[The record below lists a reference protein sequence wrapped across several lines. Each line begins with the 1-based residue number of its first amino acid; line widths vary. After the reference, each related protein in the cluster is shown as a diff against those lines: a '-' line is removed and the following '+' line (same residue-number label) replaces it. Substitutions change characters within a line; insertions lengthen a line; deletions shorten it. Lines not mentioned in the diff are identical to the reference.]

1 VPFPALYIAGGSA
14 LPQVKRLSRFAQ
26 TTIEEYSVKRRS
38 FGIAAVGISAALLVG
53 SAVAVA
59 GPGKGK
65 SLVRGVHT
73 EVSLIKADGTTNSF
87 VVDRGQV
94 TAETAT
100 SVTLKRKD
108 GVSVTLVLNT
118 DTKVRGDLQVDKGA
132 VVFSRGGTAFSVLAP
147 RGAKAA
153 PLTLRERI
161 ESLRGRFAELK
172 AKKGLMG
179 AVHADVKLIKAD
191 GSSKAFS
198 FDRGSVTAASATSVT
213 LKRADGPSVTK
224 SISADTKL
232 RGKLAV
238 GGKAAV
244 FSQGGAATVVLAAA
258 PKA

>member
-1 VPFPALYIAGGSA
+1 MSNKNRA
-14 LPQVKRLSRFAQ
+14 
-26 TTIEEYSVKRRS
+26 
-38 FGIAAVGISAALLVG
+38 FGLAAIGISAALLVG

-94 TAETAT
+94 TAESAA

-108 GVSVTLVLNT
+108 GVSVTLGLNA
-118 DTKVRGDLQVDKGA
+118 DTKVRGDIQVEKGA
-132 VVFSRGGTAFSVLAP
+132 VVFSRGGTAFAVLAP
-147 RGAKAA
+147 RAAKAA
-153 PLTLRERI
+153 PFRFGDGNGMGLAER
-161 ESLRGRFAELK
+161 LARLK

-191 GSSKAFS
+191 GSSNAFS
-198 FDRGSVTAASATSVT
+198 FDRGQVTAASETSVT
-213 LKRADGPSVTK
+213 VKRADGPSVTK

-244 FSQGGAATVVLAAA
+244 FSKGSAATAILAAG
-258 PKA
+258 PKS